1 MIKDQL
7 ITFFYNK
14 NFQLALLKEKVVI
27 LIHCLIKYNVMV

>member
-7 ITFFYNK
+7 ITFFDNK

-27 LIHCLIKYNVMV
+27 IIHSITYNVMV